1 MSEEFNTAKID
12 FSEASK
18 APFDFI
24 FMYNKTG
31 PEAHISM
38 RNLKVKVP
46 RDKRVLID
54 NRADNDNDKVRLDLE
69 IHAGE
74 KVGLTGP
81 NGSGKSSLFRVFG
94 GLDSNG
100 DGTVEIT
107 CPEDKSIFV
116 ASQEIRKVPKMLPGL
131 LSYPNDEEE
140 YTREEFEQA
149 LKDADLENA
158 LIHLP
163 WNAVKPENLV
173 ELLSNPLQLELHKY
187 QGSLNPSAAKSF
199 IKGFAKTMTRH
210 FHLSPLL
217 EKYAE
222 DDVLEVVTEA
232 LNARMAEMVAHD
244 PEKEQIKVTFP
255 HRAGKKAARSFIHK
269 ADTFVDG
276 WILQGHRMRLSGG
289 EQNKMNFARAFLQ
302 ASEISIMLLDE
313 PTAALKGRTAHDMV
327 SRLFEKVPDAT
338 VLAIIHD
345 ETLRKHFD
353 RHMKLGEDKS
363 LTIKDIDHSEYEAKP
378 ADLTPEP

>member
-1 MSEEFNTAKID
+1 MSAPQTTPKID

-31 PEAHISM
+31 PKAHISM
-38 RNLKVKVP
+38 RNLEVKVP

-54 NRADNDNDKVRLDLE
+54 NANDDEQGKERLDIE
-69 IHAGE
+69 ISSGE
-74 KVGLTGP
+74 KVGFTGP

-100 DGTVEIT
+100 KGTVEIT
-107 CPEDKSIFV
+107 CPEDKTVFV

-131 LSYPNDEEE
+131 LSYPNDEQDYSREE
-140 YTREEFEQA
+140 YEQA

-158 LIHLP
+158 LVHLP
-163 WNAVKPENLV
+163 WNASKPEILS
-173 ELLSNPLQLELHKY
+173 ELLGNVLQQELNK
-187 QGSLNPSAAKSF
+187 QTGTLNPKTAQSF
-199 IKGFAKTMTRH
+199 LKGFTKTMQREFDMPT
-210 FHLSPLL
+210 LL
-217 EKYAE
+217 QGYAE
-222 DDVLEVVTEA
+222 DDAADIVAET
-232 LNARMAEMVAHD
+232 LNAKAGELLTHD
-244 PEKEQIKVTFP
+244 PDKEEVKIMFP
-255 HRAGKKAARSFIHK
+255 ERAGKKAARSFIHK

-302 ASEISIMLLDE
+302 ASEISVMLLDE
-313 PTAALKGRTAHDMV
+313 PTAALKGKTAHDMV
-327 SRLFEKVPDAT
+327 SRLFEKIPDAT
-338 VLAIIHD
+338 VIAIIHD

-363 LTIKDIDHSEYEAKP
+363 LTIKDIDHSEYEQ
-378 ADLTPEP
+378 ADLSPAP